1 MHLPYVGFPS
11 WRGLSSQSTV
21 KPLTW
26 VRPWKEFKAK
36 PYSDSCN
43 KTWSSGVLE
52 YSAMHA
58 TGHIPEAQCAFKI
71 LMIHEVLQFAL
82 RIAFRCVLHRCGSL
96 DIRCWKL
103 YTFIFLEASGRRHR
117 SVPSTLHFFWI
128 QVIVYMFGIGVRTI
142 LPSHFHASIVPSL
155 LCGCYV
161 ILVVDIQAR
170 QVTMDPRKTRTYYY
184 FTGEEI
190 LDRCGNDPSAGSP
203 TETLL
208 RLHLPLNDK
217 V

>member
-1 MHLPYVGFPS
+1 
-11 WRGLSSQSTV
+11 
-21 KPLTW
+21 
-26 VRPWKEFKAK
+26 
-36 PYSDSCN
+36 
-43 KTWSSGVLE
+43 
-52 YSAMHA
+52 MHA
-58 TGHIPEAQCAFKI
+58 TGHFPEAQCAFKI

-96 DIRCWKL
+96 DIHCWKL
-103 YTFIFLEASGRRHR
+103 YTFIVRREWTSNHPVRDR
-117 SVPSTLHFFWI
+117 SSTQHSFWI
-128 QVIVYMFGIGVRTI
+128 QVIFYCLVLGSGRRYRGIQKY
-142 LPSHFHASIVPSL
+142 ASIKSTL
-155 LCGCYV
+155 FWGYYV
-161 ILVVDIQAR
+161 KLVVDIQAR
-170 QVTMDPRKTRTYYY
+170 QATMDPRKARTYYW